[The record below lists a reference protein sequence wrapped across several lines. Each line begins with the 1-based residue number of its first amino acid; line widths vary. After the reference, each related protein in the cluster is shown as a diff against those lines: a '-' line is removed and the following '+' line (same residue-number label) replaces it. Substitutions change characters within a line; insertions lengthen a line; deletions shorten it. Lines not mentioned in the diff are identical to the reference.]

1 MNAAILATILTAI
14 LASVGFAQTTGDAP
28 ARFETFAG
36 YSFQRSNQDETLT
49 TTNGTD
55 LTQVPRNLN
64 GFNFSGTGY
73 LTKRFGIVGDFSA
86 HFRKKAFLQS
96 GSTDSS
102 SSNVNRQ
109 SYNLLVGPQLRFLNR
124 SRVTPFVRAMAGA
137 QINRSEFSNLLGS
150 DGTTRVSFSN
160 TAADFALGFGGG
172 LDVKVNRRISIR
184 AFQFDYIPVFER
196 DRDNYFGTGLF
207 REGGVNNTARFSFGV
222 VF

>member
-1 MNAAILATILTAI
+1 MKAAIFLSVILTAI
-14 LASVGFAQTTGDAP
+14 SASVGFAQTTGDDS

-49 TTNGTD
+49 TNGTD

-64 GFNFSGTGY
+64 GFNFSETSY

-86 HFRKKAFLQS
+86 HFRKNTFSQS
-96 GSTDSS
+96 GLTEASS
-102 SSNVNRQ
+102 GNVRRQ
-109 SYNLLVGPQLRFLNR
+109 SYNLLVGLQFRFSNQ
-124 SRVTPFVRAMAGA
+124 SRLTPFVRAMAGA
-137 QINRSEFSNLLGS
+137 QINRNEFENLLGS
-150 DGTTRVSFSN
+150 DGTTRISFSQ

-196 DRDNYFGTGLF
+196 DRDNYLGTGLF
-207 REGGVNNTARFSFGV
+207 RAGRVNNTARFSFGV